1 MNKILLGGAAAAALM
16 AGGVALAQ
24 TAPPAPAPD
33 PAAHAGRHSHV
44 MRMSTRADVQAHV
57 AKMFAKLDT
66 NHDGFITQDE
76 LSASEAQHEQKAEQ
90 RAARFDPSKM
100 FDRLD
105 LNHDGQVTM
114 AEAEAAH
121 GQHAQANDAQPT
133 MHHRA
138 GFSHLFAR
146 ADTNKDGVVTRA
158 EFDAASAQM
167 KAHMQHA
174 GMARGGMAG
183 HMFEMAD
190 TNKDGRVSL
199 TEAQAAALAHFDQ
212 LDLNHD
218 GTISPDERKQA
229 RALFKSQHHK
239 S

>member
-16 AGGVALAQ
+16 AGSVALAQ
-24 TAPPAPAPD
+24 AAPPAPVAQPG
-33 PAAHAGRHSHV
+33 HHSHM
-44 MRMSTRADVQAHV
+44 MRMSTRADVQSHV

-76 LSASEAQHEQKAEQ
+76 VSASEAQHAQKAEQ

-121 GQHAQANDAQPT
+121 SQHTQTNVGQPA
-133 MHHRA
+133 MHHGA
-138 GFSHLFAR
+138 GFTRLFAR

-158 EFDAASAQM
+158 EFDATAEEM
-167 KAHMQHA
+167 KAHMQHT

-190 TNKDGRVSL
+190 ANKDGRVSL
-199 TEAQAAALAHFDQ
+199 AEMQAEALAHFDKM
-212 LDLNHD
+212 DLNHD

-229 RALFKSQHHK
+229 RALFKSQNHHK

>member
-1 MNKILLGGAAAAALM
+1 MNKILLGGAAAAALLT
-16 AGGVALAQ
+16 GGVALAQ
-24 TAPPAPAPD
+24 AAPPAPESQ
-33 PAAHAGRHSHV
+33 AARHSH
-44 MRMSTRADVQAHV
+44 MMHLSTRADVQAHV
-57 AKMFAKLDT
+57 GKMFAKLDT

-100 FDRLD
+100 FDKLD
-105 LNHDGQVTM
+105 LNHDGQITM

-121 GQHAQANDAQPT
+121 SQHAQADGGQPA

-138 GFSHLFAR
+138 GFKHLFGR
-146 ADTNKDGVVTRA
+146 ADANKDGVVTRA

-167 KAHMQHA
+167 KAHMQDA
-174 GMARGGMAG
+174 SMGRGGMAG

-190 TNKDGRVSL
+190 ANKDGRVSL
-199 TEAQAAALAHFDQ
+199 AEMQAAALAHFDKM
-212 LDLNHD
+212 DLNHD

-229 RALFKSQHHK
+229 RELFRSQHHHQG
-239 S
+239 

>member
-1 MNKILLGGAAAAALM
+1 MNKFLLGGAAVAALL

-24 TAPPAPAPD
+24 TAPPAPSAQPD
-33 PAAHAGRHSHV
+33 HHAHM
-44 MRMSTRADVQAHV
+44 MRMSTRADVQSHV
-57 AKMFAKLDT
+57 AAMFAKLDT
-66 NHDGFITQDE
+66 NHDGFITRDE
-76 LSASEAQHEQKAEQ
+76 LSAREAQHQQKMEQ

-105 LNHDGQVTM
+105 LNHDGQITM
-114 AEAEAAH
+114 AEAEAARS
-121 GQHAQANDAQPT
+121 QHAQANAEQPA

-138 GFSHLFAR
+138 GFTHLFAR

-158 EFDAASAQM
+158 EFDVASQQM

-190 TNKDGRVSL
+190 LNKDGRVSL
-199 TEAQAAALAHFDQ
+199 AEMQQEALAHFDKM
-212 LDLNHD
+212 DLNHD

-229 RALFKSQHHK
+229 RALFKSEHHP

>member
-1 MNKILLGGAAAAALM
+1 MNKILLGGAAAAALL

-24 TAPPAPAPD
+24 AAPPAPAAQ
-33 PAAHAGRHSHV
+33 PARHSH
-44 MRMSTRADVQAHV
+44 MMHMSTRADVLAHV
-57 AKMFAKLDT
+57 AKMFGKLDT

-76 LSASEAQHEQKAEQ
+76 LNASEARHEQKAEQ
-90 RAARFDPSKM
+90 RAVRFDPSKM
-100 FDRLD
+100 FDKLD

-121 GQHAQANDAQPT
+121 SQHAQADGAQPAR
-133 MHHRA
+133 HHRA
-138 GFSHLFAR
+138 GFARMFAR
-146 ADTNKDGVVTRA
+146 ADTNKDGVVSRA
-158 EFDAASAQM
+158 EFDAAGQQM
-167 KAHMQHA
+167 KAHMEHA

-190 TNKDGRVSL
+190 SNKDGRVSL
-199 TEAQAAALAHFDQ
+199 AEAQAAALAHFDKM
-212 LDLNHD
+212 DLNHD

-229 RALFKSQHHK
+229 RAMFKAEHHHQ

>member
-1 MNKILLGGAAAAALM
+1 MNKILLGGAAATVLF

-24 TAPPAPAPD
+24 TASPTPGAHPA
-33 PAAHAGRHSHV
+33 RHSH
-44 MRMSTRADVQAHV
+44 MTRMSTRADVQSHV
-57 AKMFAKLDT
+57 AAMFAKLDT
-66 NHDGFITQDE
+66 NHDGFITKDE
-76 LSASEAQHEQKAEQ
+76 LGALEAQREQKAEQ

-100 FDRLD
+100 FERLD

-121 GQHAQANDAQPT
+121 GQHAPANGDQPAP
-133 MHHRA
+133 HRHA
-138 GFSHLFAR
+138 GFTHLFAR
-146 ADTNKDGVVTRA
+146 ADTNKDGIVTRA
-158 EFDAASAQM
+158 EFDSASEQM

-190 TNKDGRVSL
+190 SNKDGRVSL
-199 TEAQAAALAHFDQ
+199 AEMQQEALAHFDK

-229 RALFKSQHHK
+229 RALLKGQHRP